1 VFGEPLKF
9 LERRLNHRLAITIP
23 VLGLKVEGKES
34 LA

>member
-9 LERRLNHRLAITIP
+9 LKGWLNHRFAITIP